1 MTPRASSAACGCSN
15 GPDDDVYAII
25 QKVAP
30 LARTGSSLAEL
41 LDPHHVAAV
50 KAGGEGRSA
59 QFKESAAAK
68 PVAALKIRDN
78 LVGRTIR
85 VDTFIRNLVVGMAS
99 REVQVYSTA
108 MQPERLEAY
117 AAYKQQLQP
126 EVFRILKKPPL
137 PM

>member
-30 LARTGSSLAEL
+30 LARTESSLAEL

-50 KAGGEGRSA
+50 KAGGERKSA
-59 QFKESAAAK
+59 QIKEWAAAN

-78 LVGRTIR
+78 LVGSIR
-85 VDTFIRNLVVGMAS
+85 VDTFIRTLVVGMAL